1 MPISELKLAKELIR
15 RPSITPK
22 DAGAIN
28 ILAKKLRSLGFKCQL
43 INFKNIKN
51 LYAKLGKSSPNF
63 CYAGH
68 TDVVPPGNI
77 SDWSVNPFK
86 PTVKNNKLIGRGA
99 NDMKASI
106 ACFVAAVSR
115 FKAKNKKFNGSI
127 SLLITGDEEGVAIN
141 GTKRVVEYLKRKRE
155 KINFCLVGEPTNPN
169 KLGEMIKI
177 GRRGSITGRLTITG
191 TQGHV
196 AYPHRA
202 NNPSNTIVNILK
214 RIKETKLDNGTKKVV
229 KYLKRKKEKIN
240 FCLVGE
246 PTNPNKLGEMIK
258 IGRRGSITGRLTVI
272 GTQGHVA
279 YPHIANNPSNTLVKI
294 LKKIKEVKL
303 DKGTKNFQPSNLEI
317 TKINI
322 DNHTDNVIPGSANAV
337 FNIRYNDKHSSS
349 SLKRK
354 LNKIFRSITRKAK
367 CKFNIKY
374 EVSGEA
380 FLTKPNKTTY
390 MIQNTIK
397 KITGIK
403 PKLSTAGG
411 TSDAR
416 FIRKIAPC
424 LEFGL
429 VGKTMHKIDESVPL
443 PDLKKLTNI
452 YLNILENY
460 FK

>member
-1 MPISELKLAKELIR
+1 MQISELKLAKDLIR
-15 RPSITPK
+15 KPSITPK

-28 ILAKKLRSLGFKCQL
+28 LLAKNLRSIGFNCKI

-77 SDWSVNPFK
+77 KNWTTNPFK
-86 PTVKNNKLIGRGA
+86 PIVRNNKLIGRGA

-115 FKAKNKKFNGSI
+115 FKNENKNFKGSI
-127 SLLITGDEEGVAIN
+127 SLLITGDEEGIAVN
-141 GTKRVVEYLKRKRE
+141 GTKRLIKYLKRKRE
-155 KINFCLVGEPTNPN
+155 KINFCIVGEPTNPN

-177 GRRGSITGRLTITG
+177 GRRGSLTGRLTIIG
-191 TQGHV
+191 SQGHV

-202 NNPSNTIVNILK
+202 NNPS
-214 RIKETKLDNGTKKVV
+214 
-229 KYLKRKKEKIN
+229 
-240 FCLVGE
+240 
-246 PTNPNKLGEMIK
+246 
-258 IGRRGSITGRLTVI
+258 S
-272 GTQGHVA
+272 
-279 YPHIANNPSNTLVKI
+279 TLIKI
-294 LKKIKEVKL
+294 LKKIKDLKL
-303 DKGTKNFQPSNLEI
+303 DKGTKNFQPSNLEV

-322 DNHTDNVIPGSANAV
+322 DNHADNVIPGSAEAV
-337 FNIRYNDKHSSS
+337 FNIRFNDKHSSS
-349 SLKRK
+349 SLKNK
-354 LNKIFRSITRKAK
+354 LNKIFKSVTKVNKSRFKIT
-367 CKFNIKY
+367 Y

-390 MIQNTIK
+390 MVQNIVK
-397 KITGIK
+397 KVTGLK
-403 PKLSTAGG
+403 PKLSTSGG

-416 FIRKIAPC
+416 FIKNIAPC

-429 VGKTMHKIDESVPL
+429 VGKTMHKIDESVSVS
-443 PDLKKLTNI
+443 DLKKLTKI
-452 YLNILENY
+452 YENILVSY

>member
-1 MPISELKLAKELIR
+1 MQISELKLAKDLIR
-15 RPSITPK
+15 KPSITPK

-28 ILAKKLRSLGFKCQL
+28 LLAKNLRSIGFNCKI
-43 INFKNIKN
+43 INFKNVKN
-51 LYAKLGKSSPNF
+51 LYAKLGRSSPNF

-77 SDWSVNPFK
+77 KNWSTNPFK
-86 PTVKNNKLIGRGA
+86 PIVKNNKLIGRGA

-106 ACFVAAVSR
+106 ACFVAAASR
-115 FKAKNKKFNGSI
+115 FRNQNKNFKGSI
-127 SLLITGDEEGVAIN
+127 SLLITGDEEGLAVN
-141 GTKRVVEYLKRKRE
+141 GTKRVVKYLKRKKE
-155 KINFCLVGEPTNPN
+155 KINFCIVGEPTNPN

-177 GRRGSITGRLTITG
+177 GRRGSLTGRLTIIG
-191 TQGHV
+191 SQGHV

-202 NNPSNTIVNILK
+202 NNPSNTLIKILK
-214 RIKETKLDNGTKKVV
+214 RIKDL
-229 KYLKRKKEKIN
+229 
-240 FCLVGE
+240 
-246 PTNPNKLGEMIK
+246 
-258 IGRRGSITGRLTVI
+258 
-272 GTQGHVA
+272 
-279 YPHIANNPSNTLVKI
+279 
-294 LKKIKEVKL
+294 KL
-303 DKGTKNFQPSNLEI
+303 DKGTKNFQPSNLEV

-322 DNHTDNVIPGSANAV
+322 DNNADNVIPGSAEAV
-337 FNIRYNDKHSSS
+337 FNIRFNDKHSSS

-354 LNKIFRSITRKAK
+354 LNKIFKIVTKSNKS
-367 CKFNIKY
+367 KFKVSF

-403 PKLSTAGG
+403 PKLSTSGG

-416 FIRKIAPC
+416 FIKNISPC

-429 VGKTMHKIDESVPL
+429 VGKTMHKIDESVSVS
-443 PDLKKLTNI
+443 DLKKLTKI
-452 YLNILENY
+452 YENILVSY